1 MTVGS
6 LDLGGRGRRA
16 ARLNSTG
23 VSLTL
28 HIYIV
33 YTHTENILPPP
44 RNHGQRAKARDS
56 WKRGPGVEGEED
68 LQRSQGSEPG
78 STRAEQDRLRL
89 AAMGIEGGGESP
101 ARLTPP
107 PVRPIIRIISDV
119 QLAPPTA
126 GTTDVP
132 TTPGDEDNQARF
144 GAQPPAPTT
153 APARPAGDA
162 GETATRGRDRAR
174 APRGST
180 DADRG
185 SRDRADGSLP
195 RGSGS
200 APLGCAVVDRGS
212 RDRASVSLSR
222 DSESAPRGS
231 AAAEREPRGHADRPP
246 SRGEDV
252 APSGGAGVVHTP
264 ADTKPDGKKPPS
276 APSRD
281 TKRETR
287 KPSTLQVKNTHLEK
301 RKISPP
307 SPGKR
312 AQLILETR
320 RPTFKKTANPS
331 LIKRTPEKK
340 TVKSP
345 SPQRPGAPQNS
356 PTTPA
361 RPPAVRITGDKSNPT
376 PQAQPKPQ
384 RPPRRLEVDV
394 SSGAAS
400 RDSSVAS
407 MASITSMTSITSA
420 DSGPKDI
427 KNRVQKA
434 KSPATHPPAF
444 GTTSGLRGKKRAQ
457 EDEPEP
463 EFKQPTTILKY
474 SSRTTPTPPQPSTSA
489 ATTPQGGRR
498 GRRAKKAKA
507 KYQQEDDAIKQ
518 LEDQKSKDKDP
529 VLTVQS
535 REQPNA
541 SESLRLAVE
550 TTARGQAPRTVTFA
564 KQGEEEHPHESSC
577 CHQRTGKPNYPIT
590 KGPVTTCIRS
600 DLSMQASPR
609 LVMEDG
615 CHRPAFYRPTIC
627 AGGERRKDSY

>member
-1 MTVGS
+1 MAPADREKKISRDPRVAS
-6 LDLGGRGRRA
+6 RDRR
-16 ARLNSTG
+16 
-23 VSLTL
+23 
-28 HIYIV
+28 
-33 YTHTENILPPP
+33 E
-44 RNHGQRAKARDS
+44 
-56 WKRGPGVEGEED
+56 
-68 LQRSQGSEPG
+68 
-78 STRAEQDRLRL
+78 AEQDRLRL

-185 SRDRADGSLP
+185 GSRDRADGSLP

-222 DSESAPRGS
+222 DSESAPCGS
-231 AAAEREPRGHADRPP
+231 AAAERGSRDHAERPP
-246 SRGEDV
+246 SRGEGG
-252 APSGGAGVVHTP
+252 APSGGAGVVQTP
-264 ADTKPDGKKPPS
+264 ADTKPDGKKPPP

-281 TKRETR
+281 TKRELR
-287 KPSTLQVKNTHLEK
+287 KAGAPQVKDTHLVK

-312 AQLILETR
+312 AQAILETR
-320 RPTFKKTANPS
+320 RPTFKKTTNPS

-340 TVKSP
+340 AVKSP

-361 RPPAVRITGDKSNPT
+361 IPPTARIIGDKNYPT
-376 PQAQPKPQ
+376 PQVQPKPQ
-384 RPPRRLEVDV
+384 RPPRKLEVDV

-407 MASITSMTSITSA
+407 MASMTSMTSA
-420 DSGPKDI
+420 DSGPKDV

-434 KSPATHPPAF
+434 KSPASVAPPC
-444 GTTSGLRGKKRAQ
+444 LW
-457 EDEPEP
+457 
-463 EFKQPTTILKY
+463 
-474 SSRTTPTPPQPSTSA
+474 
-489 ATTPQGGRR
+489 
-498 GRRAKKAKA
+498 
-507 KYQQEDDAIKQ
+507 
-518 LEDQKSKDKDP
+518 
-529 VLTVQS
+529 
-535 REQPNA
+535 
-541 SESLRLAVE
+541 
-550 TTARGQAPRTVTFA
+550 
-564 KQGEEEHPHESSC
+564 H
-577 CHQRTGKPNYPIT
+577 HQRPTGKEART
-590 KGPVTTCIRS
+590 GR
-600 DLSMQASPR
+600 
-609 LVMEDG
+609 
-615 CHRPAFYRPTIC
+615 
-627 AGGERRKDSY
+627 